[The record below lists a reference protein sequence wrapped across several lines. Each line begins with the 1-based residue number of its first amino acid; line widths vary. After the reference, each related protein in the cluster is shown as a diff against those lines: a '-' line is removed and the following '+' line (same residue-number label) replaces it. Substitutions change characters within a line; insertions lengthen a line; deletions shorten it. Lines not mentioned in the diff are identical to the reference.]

1 MAAAKAA
8 LDKHA
13 EDVLVMDLREVS
25 TMADF
30 FVVATAASRPQ
41 LLAITEQIEQAL
53 KRFRQRPGHI
63 EGKLTRESARAAAYG
78 EPVSWVLVDCGDV
91 VAHLF
96 NPAARAFYQL
106 ERLWADAPRIPVA

>member
-1 MAAAKAA
+1 MTSQIPQSLEKAMAAAKAA

-13 EDVLVMDLREVS
+13 EDVLVIDLREVS

-63 EGKLTRESARAAAYG
+63 EGKLTRESARAAPSTRRPAIC
-78 EPVSWVLVDCGDV
+78 SGDM
-91 VAHLF
+91 
-96 NPAARAFYQL
+96 
-106 ERLWADAPRIPVA
+106 

>member
-13 EDVLVMDLREVS
+13 EDVLVMDLRELS

-41 LLAITEQIEQAL
+41 LLAITEQIEQTL
-53 KRFRQRPGHI
+53 KRLRERAGHI
-63 EGKLTRESARAAAYG
+63 EGKLTRDSAREATSG
-78 EPVSWVLVDCGDV
+78 EPLFWVLVDCGDV
-91 VAHLF
+91 VVHLF
-96 NPAARAFYQL
+96 NPPARAFYQL
-106 ERLWADAPRIPVA
+106 ERLWADAPRIPVT